1 MFLRLLF
8 AGTLVIVIWLGL
20 LSSPASS
27 QQIESR
33 LNNLQA
39 DFNRVQ
45 SRLNQ
50 IESQINQTRQL
61 PSSRTS
67 ITVPSGSRRTVSQ
80 SERER
85 MFDRL
90 ATLVV
95 ELKQQVNQLEE
106 RVDRL
111 DPPKK

>member
-1 MFLRLLF
+1 MFRRWLF
-8 AGTLVIVIWLGL
+8 AGALVIVIWIGL

-39 DFNRVQ
+39 DFSRVL

-50 IESQINQTRQL
+50 IESQLNQNRQSG
-61 PSSRTS
+61 SSPRTT
-67 ITVPSGSRRTVSQ
+67 ITVPSSGGRNVSQ
-80 SERER
+80 AEREK

-90 ATLVV
+90 ATLVIEV
-95 ELKQQVNQLEE
+95 KQQVNKLEE
-106 RVDRL
+106 RVTKLETR
-111 DPPKK
+111 

>member
-1 MFLRLLF
+1 MLRRLLF
-8 AGTLVIVIWLGL
+8 AGFLVIFIWLGL
-20 LSSPASS
+20 LSNPAAS

-50 IESQINQTRQL
+50 LESQLNKNPV
-61 PSSRTS
+61 PSSARTS
-67 ITVPSGSRRTVSQ
+67 ITVPSGSRRNLSQ
-80 SERER
+80 QQREQ

-95 ELKQQVNQLEE
+95 ELKQQVNKLEQ
-106 RVDRL
+106 RVSQIESR
-111 DPPKK
+111 